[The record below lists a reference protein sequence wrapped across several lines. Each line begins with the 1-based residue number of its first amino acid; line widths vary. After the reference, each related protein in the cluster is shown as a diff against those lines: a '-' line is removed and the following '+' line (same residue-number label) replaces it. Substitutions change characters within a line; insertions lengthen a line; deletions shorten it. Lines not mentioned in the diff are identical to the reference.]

1 MRHPGSRREQPMRLE
16 GTAPRGALG
25 GVTGGVTLQKQ
36 ARMMADVD
44 GRRLSKPP
52 KNKGSAAIGG

>member
-1 MRHPGSRREQPMRLE
+1 MRLE